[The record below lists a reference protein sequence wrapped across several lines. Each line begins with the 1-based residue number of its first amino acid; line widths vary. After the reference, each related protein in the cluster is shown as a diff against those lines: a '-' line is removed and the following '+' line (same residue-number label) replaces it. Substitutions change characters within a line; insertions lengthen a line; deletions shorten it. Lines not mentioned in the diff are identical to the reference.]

1 MFCTK
6 CGCKLD
12 DDSIFC
18 TECGTKVEDNKEVIK
33 EEKINKP
40 NEEDSNVSASTESIP
55 TSIEETDKTIAKPE
69 VTPKD
74 KKKIIWGA
82 IIVVALVIV
91 ISLILNRK
99 PSINLNDYMTITASG
114 YDTIGKAD
122 VVFDSDTFLEDFD
135 AISKKEEKKE
145 EPQYEDGSF
154 EEFMYGINEFI
165 NEEEIVLDRDITWD
179 VSNTTDLS
187 NGDIVEVKWKC
198 NDERILEKY
207 GCKVKYSDIS
217 YKVEGLEKIKKI
229 DAFEG
234 IELKITDDGG
244 FPQFDVINNNTDE
257 ILGSL
262 HYRVDIKNPD
272 DVKNGGSVDIVVES
286 DPEYYITL
294 YGVSWEEKSK
304 AYKITGLKEY
314 VSDISEITENENIIN
329 EMYKKAEDVCNKMK
343 ITVPQGYGEAKIS
356 AIKPLGVDYYNS
368 ENARDNYAVVI
379 NQVGIDYSYPEYGMS
394 DQWIVYYPVVFTLLQ
409 KDEDGNITI
418 GDGNPQYVGTYTRH
432 IFMDNSMDCIELLVE
447 HEGYQSYKEYR
458 ESCFNNR
465 DNQVDSNYDVNEYLN
480 QEVIEP
486 IYGIWDNEGYDE
498 LYNWAMSYSIEFSAD
513 GEVAIYGYRNSDRG
527 YFSREGNKITAV
539 FDQCM
544 FDWPAGEEDFSG
556 GYMPS
561 DYTYTATMEIKDG
574 VLYYLDG
581 FNENSNAPDGKYLKR
596 RNKWE

>member
-217 YKVEGLEKIKKI
+217 YKVEGLEKIKK
-229 DAFEG
+229 
-234 IELKITDDGG
+234 
-244 FPQFDVINNNTDE
+244 
-257 ILGSL
+257 
-262 HYRVDIKNPD
+262 
-272 DVKNGGSVDIVVES
+272 
-286 DPEYYITL
+286 
-294 YGVSWEEKSK
+294 
-304 AYKITGLKEY
+304 
-314 VSDISEITENENIIN
+314 
-329 EMYKKAEDVCNKMK
+329 
-343 ITVPQGYGEAKIS
+343 
-356 AIKPLGVDYYNS
+356 
-368 ENARDNYAVVI
+368 
-379 NQVGIDYSYPEYGMS
+379 
-394 DQWIVYYPVVFTLLQ
+394 
-409 KDEDGNITI
+409 
-418 GDGNPQYVGTYTRH
+418 
-432 IFMDNSMDCIELLVE
+432 
-447 HEGYQSYKEYR
+447 
-458 ESCFNNR
+458 NR
-465 DNQVDSNYDVNEYLN
+465 CL
-480 QEVIEP
+480 
-486 IYGIWDNEGYDE
+486 
-498 LYNWAMSYSIEFSAD
+498 
-513 GEVAIYGYRNSDRG
+513 
-527 YFSREGNKITAV
+527 
-539 FDQCM
+539 
-544 FDWPAGEEDFSG
+544 
-556 GYMPS
+556 
-561 DYTYTATMEIKDG
+561 
-574 VLYYLDG
+574 
-581 FNENSNAPDGKYLKR
+581 
-596 RNKWE
+596 